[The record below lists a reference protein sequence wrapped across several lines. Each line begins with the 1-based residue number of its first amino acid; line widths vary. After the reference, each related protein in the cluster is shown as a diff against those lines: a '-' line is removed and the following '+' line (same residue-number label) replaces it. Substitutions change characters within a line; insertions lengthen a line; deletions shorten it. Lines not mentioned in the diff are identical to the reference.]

1 MNVHFIKSSEKKK
14 IVEQLNKQFG
24 IENLNYML
32 IETGKEKIR
41 AFSGSLSKEEI
52 FELAKIAN
60 IEIIGL
66 YSVNKERADDLRIT
80 LDALHLLKD
89 QITNNIIEI
98 NSDQFHK
105 WIRGHDLDIAT
116 QKGAVIIK
124 YQSDFVGCGKSN
136 GEKIFNYLPK
146 DRRLRK

>member
-14 IVEQLNKQFG
+14 IVEQLNSQFG
-24 IENLNYML
+24 IEQLNYLL

-41 AFSGSLSKEEI
+41 AFSGTLSKEEI
-52 FELAKIAN
+52 LELAKIAN

-66 YSVNKERADDLRIT
+66 YSINKEHENDLRLT

-89 QITNNIIEI
+89 QISKNIIEI

-105 WIRGHDLDIAT
+105 WIRGHDLDITT

-124 YQSDFVGCGKSN
+124 YMNDFVGCGKSN
-136 GEKIFNYLPK
+136 SEKIFNYVPK